1 MTIDDHSLVWS
12 SVAVLQGSSIGVVG
26 VPEWEIGHPSDADPI
41 MPFKTSTDRRHHIPK
56 RRRTVIIVW

>member
-41 MPFKTSTDRRHHIPK
+41 MPFKTVDGGLNPRKSGA
-56 RRRTVIIVW
+56 